1 MKPHERVARVLA
13 QFEFA
18 LWESMPQR
26 DRDRYLARAA
36 TVIASYEVARAE
48 QVMADLED
56 SP

>member
-26 DRDRYLARAA
+26 DRDRYLSRAA
-36 TVIASYEVARAE
+36 TVIATYEVARAE
-48 QVMADLED
+48 QVLADLEG
-56 SP
+56 